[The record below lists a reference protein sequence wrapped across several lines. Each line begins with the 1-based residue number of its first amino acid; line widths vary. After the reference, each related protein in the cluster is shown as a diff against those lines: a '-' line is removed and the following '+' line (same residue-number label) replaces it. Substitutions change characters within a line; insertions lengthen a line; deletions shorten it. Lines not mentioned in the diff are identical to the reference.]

1 MRTGKRIYK
10 KQFWL
15 TKEEVD
21 LLNEKVKK
29 SNMNQS
35 DFIRNAITNII
46 VKEKPDERFYNS
58 IRNLRVISNNLN
70 QIAKKANSLGFIDA
84 KNYKKEVEKMDMF
97 IDELR
102 KEYLS
107 N

>member
-21 LLNEKVKK
+21 LLNDKVKK

-35 DFIRNAITNII
+35 DFIRNAITNSI
-46 VKEKPDERFYNS
+46 VKEKPDDRFYNS

-70 QIAKKANSLGFIDA
+70 QIAKRANSLGFIDA
-84 KNYKKEVEKMDMF
+84 KNYKKEVEKMDTF

-102 KEYLS
+102 KEYLH
-107 N
+107 

>member
-35 DFIRNAITNII
+35 DFIRNAITNSI

-70 QIAKKANSLGFIDA
+70 QIAKRANSLGFIDA

>member
-1 MRTGKRIYK
+1 MRTGRRIYK

-35 DFIRNAITNII
+35 DFIRNAITNSI
-46 VKEKPDERFYNS
+46 VKEKPDDRFYNS

-70 QIAKKANSLGFIDA
+70 QIAKRANSLGFIDA

>member
-21 LLNEKVKK
+21 LLNKKVKK

-35 DFIRNAITNII
+35 DFIRNAITNSI
-46 VKEKPDERFYNS
+46 VKEKPDDRFYNS

-84 KNYKKEVEKMDMF
+84 KNYKNEVEKMDTF

-102 KEYLS
+102 KEYLL

>member
-1 MRTGKRIYK
+1 MRTGRRIYK

-21 LLNEKVKK
+21 LKNEKVKK

-35 DFIRNAITNII
+35 DFIRNAITNSI

>member
-1 MRTGKRIYK
+1 MRTGRRIYK

-35 DFIRNAITNII
+35 DFIRNAITNSI

-70 QIAKKANSLGFIDA
+70 QIAKRANSLGFIDA
-84 KNYKKEVEKMDMF
+84 KNYKNEVEKMDVF

-102 KEYLS
+102 KEYLL

>member
-1 MRTGKRIYK
+1 MRTGRRIYK

-35 DFIRNAITNII
+35 DFIRNAITNSI

>member
-35 DFIRNAITNII
+35 DFIRNAITNSI
-46 VKEKPDERFYNS
+46 VKEKPDDRFYNS
-58 IRNLRVISNNLN
+58 IRNLRVMSNNLN
-70 QIAKKANSLGFIDA
+70 QIAKRANLLGFIDA

>member
-35 DFIRNAITNII
+35 DFIRNAITNSI

-70 QIAKKANSLGFIDA
+70 QIAKRANSLGFIDA
-84 KNYKKEVEKMDMF
+84 KNYKNEVEKMDIF

-102 KEYLS
+102 KEYLH
-107 N
+107 

>member
-35 DFIRNAITNII
+35 DFIRNAITNSL
-46 VKEKPDERFYNS
+46 VKEKPDEQFYNS

-70 QIAKKANSLGFIDA
+70 QIAKRANSLGFIDA
-84 KNYKKEVEKMDMF
+84 KNYKNEVEKVDAF

-102 KEYLS
+102 KEFL
-107 N
+107 

>member
-35 DFIRNAITNII
+35 DFIRNAITNSI

>member
-15 TKEEVD
+15 TKEEVN

-35 DFIRNAITNII
+35 DFIRNAITNSI
-46 VKEKPDERFYNS
+46 VKEKPDDRFYNS

-70 QIAKKANSLGFIDA
+70 QIAKRANSLGFIDA
-84 KNYKKEVEKMDMF
+84 KNYKSEVEKMDTF

-102 KEYLS
+102 KEYLH
-107 N
+107 

>member
-35 DFIRNAITNII
+35 DFIRNAITNSI

-70 QIAKKANSLGFIDA
+70 QIAKRANSLGFIDT

>member
-35 DFIRNAITNII
+35 DFIRNAITNSI
-46 VKEKPDERFYNS
+46 VKEKPDDRFYNS

-70 QIAKKANSLGFIDA
+70 QIAKRANSLGFIDA